1 MDDDDRPPYFYIL
14 GEDHVPE
21 RVHDVVTWGEAFGTM
36 NRRVAFDEVAPGV
49 TVSTVFLAID
59 HAMGFGPPELFET
72 MVFDNDDDEEMERYA
87 TWDEAVAGHQRMV
100 ERVRERLRAH
110 ESSMD
115 R

>member
-59 HAMGFGPPELFET
+59 VAFGDGPPELFET
-72 MVFDNDDDEEMERYA
+72 MVFDDYDGGDMDRYA
-87 TWDEAVAGHQRMV
+87 TWDDAVAGHQRMV
-100 ERVRERLRAH
+100 GKVRKRVRVN
-110 ESSMD
+110 
-115 R
+115 